1 MFGAIIAFSATVA
14 SASSPGTDFGVRQVG
29 YGPAVLTVESARPV
43 PLSST
48 SSTAGAA
55 EMPVA
60 LPVASAITRSGSGR
74 TNLAAAAALGRNWGR
89 VTSTFRTPEHN
100 RRVGGVRN
108 SFHLSG
114 RAVDIARR
122 PGVSHGAIV
131 AAYRNAGYRI
141 VEALD
146 EGDHSH
152 IAFSFG
158 GSGAPSIRSSQQAST
173 NSTNWKIVY
182 APRGSR

>member
-1 MFGAIIAFSATVA
+1 MIGAILAISATVA
-14 SASSPGTDFGVRQVG
+14 SANVPNTDFGVRQVG
-29 YGPAVLTVESARPV
+29 YGPAVLTVESVRP
-43 PLSST
+43 
-48 SSTAGAA
+48 
-55 EMPVA
+55 
-60 LPVASAITRSGSGR
+60 LPVVSGSGAGKASAALPIASSLSR
-74 TNLAAAAALGRNWGR
+74 PAGRASLAAAAALGRNWGT
-89 VTSTFRTPEHN
+89 VTSTYRSPEHN

-122 PGVSHGAIV
+122 PGVNHHSIV

-158 GSGAPSIRSSQQAST
+158 GGSAGSGPVQQAST
-173 NSTNWKIVY
+173 NATQWKIVY
-182 APRGSR
+182 APGASR

>member
-1 MFGAIIAFSATVA
+1 MLGAIIAFSAAT
-14 SASSPGTDFGVRQVG
+14 SAAASPGTDFGVRQVG
-29 YGPAVLTVESARPV
+29 YGPAVLTVESVRPLPLASSSSNSSEVPV
-43 PLSST
+43 PLR
-48 SSTAGAA
+48 A
-55 EMPVA
+55 
-60 LPVASAITRSGSGR
+60 ASAIASSGSGR
-74 TNLAAAAALGRNWGR
+74 TSLAAAAALGRNWGT
-89 VTSTFRTPEHN
+89 VTSTYRTPAHN

-122 PGVSHGAIV
+122 PGVNHHSIV

-158 GSGAPSIRSSQQAST
+158 PSASRPASQQAST
-173 NSTNWKIVY
+173 SGTNWGVVY
-182 APRGSR
+182 APGGR